1 MKAEIISVGTEILLG
16 DIVNTNAQYIS
27 RRLADLGIFVYY
39 QSVVGD
45 NPERMR
51 TAYELAFSRA
61 DLVITTGGLGPTQ
74 DDLTKEI
81 AAQYF
86 NKKLI
91 LDEYSLEKIKCF
103 FRKLNR
109 QMGESNVK
117 QAKMPENCTI
127 LVNNNGTAP
136 GCIIVDMGKTMV
148 LMPGPPKEMKAM
160 FEESVVPY
168 LQKFIDG
175 KLVSR
180 ILRFAGIGESAMAE
194 VVSDLIDN
202 GINPTVAPY
211 AKEFECILRITAKA
225 TTQKGAEELIEPVEE
240 EIRKRLGKFIYG
252 TGEMPLEFVLGEI
265 LIRKHLTIATAES
278 CTGGLLAGKL
288 INYPGISSAFLE
300 GMVTYTNDA
309 KMKRLGVKVGT
320 LEKFGAVSHETAEEM
335 AKGVAI
341 ACGTNIGISTTGIA
355 GPGGG
360 TGEKPVGLVYI
371 GIYVNGKTKTQKLEL
386 SGSRDSVRNRAV
398 REALNLL
405 RLELQRINV
414 IWDM

>member
-27 RRLADLGIFVYY
+27 SRLADLGIFVYY

-45 NPERMR
+45 NPERMKK
-51 TAYELAFSRA
+51 AYELAFSRA
-61 DLVITTGGLGPTQ
+61 DLVITSGGLGPTQ

-81 AAQYF
+81 AAEYF

-91 LDEYSLEKIKCF
+91 LDEDSLDKIKCF
-103 FRKLNR
+103 FQKLNR
-109 QMGESNVK
+109 DMGESNVK
-117 QAKMPENCTI
+117 QAMMPKDSII

-136 GCIIVDMGKTMV
+136 GCIIEEKGKTMI

-168 LQKFIDG
+168 LHKFIDG
-175 KLVSR
+175 KLVSKV
-180 ILRFAGIGESAMAE
+180 LRFSGIGESLMAE
-194 VVSDLIDN
+194 AVGDLIDN

-211 AKEFECILRITAKA
+211 AKELECILRITAIA
-225 TTQKGAEELIEPVEE
+225 NSEEAASILIAPVEE
-240 EIRKRLGKFIYG
+240 EIRKRLGNYIYG
-252 TGEMPLEFVLGEI
+252 EGETPLEFVLGEI
-265 LIRKHLTIATAES
+265 LVRKHITIATAES
-278 CTGGLLAGKL
+278 CTGGLLAGTL

-300 GMVTYTNDA
+300 GVVTYTNEA
-309 KMKRLGVKVGT
+309 KMKRIGVKLET

-335 AKGVAI
+335 ARGIALSSGV
-341 ACGTNIGISTTGIA
+341 NIGISTTGIA

-360 TGEKPVGLVYI
+360 TEEKPVGLVYI
-371 GIYVNGKTKTQKLEL
+371 GIYINGIVKSKKLQL
-386 SGSRDSVRNRAV
+386 SGSREAVRNKTV

-405 RLELQRINV
+405 RLELQNQSY
-414 IWDM
+414 